1 MSISI
6 ELNLGS
12 ACSIIACVL
21 TKLENER
28 CLALRIA
35 FSIWSIILELA
46 CLDLEGVLI
55 PEIWINFAEK
65 TGIDELKATTRDIP
79 DYDVLMKQ
87 RLRILDEHKLGYH
100 EIQEVIASLSPLD
113 GALEFV
119 DWLRERFQVII
130 LSDTFY
136 EFSQPLMRQLGFPT
150 LFCHRLEINEQGRV
164 VDYKLRQKD
173 PKKASVQAFHSLNY
187 RVIAAGDSYNDTS
200 MLSEADQGIL
210 FMAPQNV
217 IDEFPQFPAVFG
229 YENLKL
235 EFIKASNRNLSL

>member
-1 MSISI
+1 M
-6 ELNLGS
+6 
-12 ACSIIACVL
+12 
-21 TKLENER
+21 
-28 CLALRIA
+28 
-35 FSIWSIILELA
+35 ELA

-87 RLRILDEHKLGYH
+87 RLRILDENNLGYN
-100 EIQEVIASLSPLD
+100 EIQEVIATLKPLE
-113 GALEFV
+113 GAVEFT

-150 LFCHRLEINEQGRV
+150 LFCHRLEISEDGRV

-173 PKKASVQAFHSLNY
+173 PKRESVKALHSLNY
-187 RVIAAGDSYNDTS
+187 RVIAAGDSYNDST

-210 FMAPQNV
+210 FKAPDNV
-217 IDEFPQFPAVFG
+217 IAEFPQFPAVFE
-229 YENLKL
+229 YEELKQ
-235 EFIKASNRNLSL
+235 EFIKASNRSLLP